1 MRILAI
7 RGQNIASLADKFEI
21 DFTAEPLKSAGLF
34 AITGETGAGKSSI
47 LDALCLA
54 LYGDCP
60 RFGLTGGNEDVP
72 DAGGEA
78 IKARDAR
85 GVLRRGASQGYAT
98 VDFVGLDGEAYQATW
113 IARRARGRVNGRLQN
128 IERSVQRL
136 SDGKVLDSQTR
147 AVEARVPALTG
158 LTYDEFRRT
167 VLLAQGDFDAFLR
180 ADARD
185 RGALLEK
192 VTGTE
197 IYRDISI
204 RVFDRY
210 SKAKADHDLLVA
222 RRAEHQLLSEE
233 ERAALDDE
241 EKTLL
246 AAIELA
252 RTGRQIL
259 EADVARHRALAEA
272 QRRHGEAVQVA
283 ADADAALME
292 AAGDRADLER
302 IDQVEPLRLPWA
314 RARTATANVTKA
326 EGDVSRARITLE
338 HVAQQAV
345 ACRQE
350 QDIAQAT
357 VDEAERV
364 FKEFG
369 PIWSKA
375 ADLDSRIVRA
385 DQEAIQA
392 ATAAAASVDEHS
404 KALAQLR
411 ELDAE
416 RARELAKRQAVQ
428 GVLEARPQTALLV
441 RNWRQITQAFDERH
455 AARRTAHKA
464 REQAGVADAEVQK
477 LRAALGES
485 ERQDATD
492 QAARADLS
500 SDFIVHQARLAK
512 LAPEVAARR
521 VEALSDLQTVVG
533 DLKRAAEDYAG
544 FQAQVQKAQA
554 ALAGAE
560 LDRDAAAKQ
569 VQEAERR
576 IADAEIEVKALTA
589 PTDRARDAVSDSA
602 RDLRKRLVPGQPCPV
617 CGAKE
622 HPIHADAVLAEL
634 ARGLQVELDAA
645 RGRAEKGRHLLTMA
659 QGKVAQAEAVAKQL
673 RISIQEAEARAE
685 AAEHLYVETRP
696 KAERSD
702 LPAGPDGAVTAILEV
717 GRQLA
722 EERRTLQG
730 QLGQAEEL
738 RQAITRLTIERDRLT
753 DALEQRQ
760 GTRQCLADE
769 ANAKGQSYALY
780 MQTAAAAEERI
791 GTIDAGLAS
800 ALEAGDLTQADLEVD
815 ADEVRR
821 VLAELVT
828 ERETA
833 EAEVLAV
840 DAALAGLAPRI
851 SGIQARADELLIG
864 ADKLKAAADA
874 RAAELNQL
882 RGERAGLLD
891 GEATDVHRT
900 RINDA
905 RTVAIAVRDEG
916 QQKLQAAESAVA
928 TAKQALSGAATALAE
943 CQAEQLEANGILDE
957 ALVSVGLT
965 AEELSEILSRPR
977 SEVDALRSRLTAL
990 ADRRTSAHAA
1000 LRERQGDL
1008 ATAEAVG
1015 VPEVPL
1021 EDLQQQISGIDS
1033 EQSARQ
1039 ERVGAIRGRMQT
1051 DAQARKNLAGL
1062 EAEIAE
1068 ARATFDV
1075 WQAVNSAVGSKN
1087 GDRFVQH
1094 AQSITLDLLVDRANH
1109 HLADL
1114 KPRYRLVRAAGQDLA
1129 MHVVDRDMGD
1139 EVRSVRS
1146 LSGGER
1152 FLVSLALALAFSRM
1166 GGHGGLAATLFI
1178 DEGFGSLDAESLDLA
1193 IDALEALQ
1201 SQGRTVGVISHVEM
1215 MKDRIPVQVNVT
1227 RAGGGKSRVSIKGTS
1242 WAESA

>member
-72 DAGGEA
+72 DASGES

-85 GVLRRGASQGYAT
+85 GVLRRGASQGHAT
-98 VDFVGLDGEAYQATW
+98 VDFVGLDDEAYRATW
-113 IARRARGRVNGRLQN
+113 TARRARGRAAGRLQS

-136 SDGKVLDSQTR
+136 SDGQVLDSQIK
-147 AVEARVPALTG
+147 AVETRILALTG

-180 ADARD
+180 ADTKD

-204 RVFDRY
+204 RVFERY

-222 RRAEHQLLSEE
+222 RRAEHQLPSEE

-246 AAIELA
+246 AAIVAA

-259 EADVARHRALAEA
+259 EADVARHRALGEA
-272 QRRHGEAVQVA
+272 QRRHGEAVRVA
-283 ADADAALME
+283 ADADAALVE
-292 AAGDRADLER
+292 AAEDRADLER

-314 RARTATANVTKA
+314 RARTASASVTKA
-326 EGDVSRARITLE
+326 EGEVSRAQITLE
-338 HVAQQAV
+338 QVAQQAV
-345 ACRQE
+345 ARRQE
-350 QDIAQAT
+350 QDIAQAA

-385 DQEAIQA
+385 DQEASQA
-392 ATAAAASVDEHS
+392 AMATAAAVDEHS
-404 KALAQLR
+404 QALVQLR

-416 RARELAKRQAVQ
+416 RAQAQARRQDAQ
-428 GVLEARPQTALLV
+428 AILEARPQAAVLV
-441 RNWRQITQAFDERH
+441 RNWNQITQAFDDRH
-455 AARRTAHKA
+455 TARRSALKA
-464 REQAGVADAEVQK
+464 RQQAGVVDAEVQE
-477 LRAALGES
+477 LRAALGEL
-485 ERQDATD
+485 EKQDVAD
-492 QAARADLS
+492 QAARSELNRGILD
-500 SDFIVHQARLAK
+500 HQDRLVR
-512 LAPEVAARR
+512 LAPEVTARR
-521 VEALSDLQTVVG
+521 VEALGDQLTVLG
-533 DLKRAAEDYAG
+533 DLKRASEDYDRA
-544 FQAQVQKAQA
+544 QAQARTAQTS
-554 ALAGAE
+554 LAVAE
-560 LDRDAAAKQ
+560 ADRDAAAKQ
-569 VQEAERR
+569 VQDAERGIGEAE
-576 IADAEIEVKALTA
+576 AEVKALMA
-589 PTDRARDAVSDSA
+589 PTDRALAAVSDSA
-602 RDLRKRLVPGQPCPV
+602 QHFRKGLVPGQPCPV

-634 ARGLQVELDAA
+634 ARGLQADLDAA
-645 RGRAEKGRHLLTMA
+645 RERAEKGRHLLTRA
-659 QGKVAQAEAVAKQL
+659 QGKVAQAEAAAKQL
-673 RISIQEAEARAE
+673 RTNIQEAGDRAE
-685 AAEHLYVETRP
+685 AAERLYVETLP

-702 LPAGPDGAVTAILEV
+702 LPAGPAGAVTAILEV

-722 EERRTLQG
+722 EERRTLQS

-738 RQAITRLTIERDRLT
+738 RQAITRLTAERDRLT

-760 GTRQCLADE
+760 GTRQRLSDD
-769 ANAKGQSYALY
+769 ANAKGQAHALR
-780 MQTAAAAEERI
+780 MQAAATAEERI
-791 GTIDAGLAS
+791 KAIDAGLAP
-800 ALEAGDLTQADLEVD
+800 ALEAGDLTQADLEID

-821 VLAELVT
+821 VLADLVT
-828 ERETA
+828 ERENA

-864 ADKLKAAADA
+864 AEKLKAAADA

-882 RGERAGLLD
+882 RDERAGLLD

-905 RTVAIAVRDEG
+905 RTAAIAARDEG
-916 QQKLQAAESAVA
+916 QQKVQAAESAVA

-943 CQAEQLEANGILDE
+943 SQAEQAEADGILDE

-965 AEELSEILSRPR
+965 AEGLSEILSRPR
-977 SEVDALRSRLTAL
+977 SDVDALRTRLTAL

-1008 ATAEAVG
+1008 ATAEAAG

-1021 EDLQQQISGIDS
+1021 EDLQQQISSIDS
-1033 EQSARQ
+1033 EQSSRL
-1039 ERVGAIRGRMQT
+1039 ERVGAIRGQMQM

-1152 FLVSLALALAFSRM
+1152 FLVSLALALALSRM

-1227 RAGGGKSRVSIKGTS
+1227 RSGGGKSRVSIKGTN

>member
-1 MRILAI
+1 MQILAI

-34 AITGETGAGKSSI
+34 AITGKTGAGKSSI

-85 GVLRRGASQGYAT
+85 GVLRRGASQGHAM
-98 VDFVGLDGEAYQATW
+98 VDFVGLDGEAYRATW
-113 IARRARGRVNGRLQN
+113 IARRARGRVDGRLQN

-136 SDGKVLDSQTR
+136 SDGQVLDSQTR
-147 AVEARVPALTG
+147 AVEAKVPALTG

-180 ADARD
+180 ADTKD

-204 RVFDRY
+204 RVFERY

-233 ERAALDDE
+233 QRTALDDE
-241 EKTLL
+241 EKALL
-246 AAIELA
+246 AAIEAA
-252 RTGRQIL
+252 RAGRQVL
-259 EADVARHRALAEA
+259 EADVGRHKALAEA
-272 QRRHGEAVQVA
+272 QRRHEEAVRVA
-283 ADADAALME
+283 ADADAALVE

-302 IDQVEPLRLPWA
+302 IDQAEPLRLPWA
-314 RARTATANVTKA
+314 RARTAAASVTKA
-326 EGDVSRARITLE
+326 AGEVSRAQVTLE
-338 HVAQQAV
+338 QVTQQAV
-345 ACRQE
+345 ARRQE
-350 QDIAQAT
+350 QDLAQAA
-357 VDEAERV
+357 VNEAERV

-375 ADLDSRIVRA
+375 TDLDSRIVRA
-385 DQEAIQA
+385 GQEVADA
-392 ATAAAASVDEHS
+392 AKAAAASGEEHS
-404 KALAQLR
+404 KALVQLR
-411 ELDAE
+411 DLIAE
-416 RARELAKRQAVQ
+416 RAQAQVRRQDAQ
-428 GVLEARPQTALLV
+428 AVLEARPQAAVLV
-441 RNWRQITQAFDERH
+441 RNWNQITQAFDVRH
-455 AARRTAHKA
+455 VARRSAHKA
-464 REQAGVADAEVQK
+464 RQQAGVVDAEVQK
-477 LRAALGES
+477 LRAALSES
-485 ERQDATD
+485 EKQDVAD
-492 QAARADLS
+492 QATRTSLHRDIL
-500 SDFIVHQARLAK
+500 DHQERLTR
-512 LAPEVAARR
+512 LAPEVTARR
-521 VEALSDLQTVVG
+521 VEALGDQLTVLG
-533 DLKRAAEDYAG
+533 DLKRTSEDYDRAQTQAQTAQTSLAAAEA
-544 FQAQVQKAQA
+544 
-554 ALAGAE
+554 
-560 LDRDAAAKQ
+560 DRDAAAKQ
-569 VQEAERR
+569 VQDAERGIGEAE
-576 IADAEIEVKALTA
+576 AEVKALMA
-589 PTDRARDAVSDSA
+589 PTDRALAAVSDSA
-602 RDLRKRLVPGQPCPV
+602 QHLRKGLVPGQPCPV

-634 ARGLQVELDAA
+634 ARDLQADLDAA
-645 RGRAEKGRHLLTMA
+645 RERAEKSRHLLTRA
-659 QGKVAQAEAVAKQL
+659 QGKVAQAEAAAKQL
-673 RISIQEAEARAE
+673 RTNIQEAGDRAE
-685 AAEHLYVETRP
+685 AAERLYGETLP

-702 LPAGPDGAVTAILEV
+702 LPAGPAGAVTAILEL
-717 GRQLA
+717 GRQVA
-722 EERRTLQG
+722 EERRTLQA
-730 QLGQAEEL
+730 QLGQADEL
-738 RQAITRLTIERDRLT
+738 RQAITRLTTERDRLT

-760 GTRQCLADE
+760 GTRQRLSDE
-769 ANAKGQSYALY
+769 ANAKGQSYALH
-780 MQTAAAAEERI
+780 MQAAATAEERVE
-791 GTIDAGLAS
+791 TIDAGLAS
-800 ALEAGDLTQADLEVD
+800 ALEAGDLTQADLETD

-828 ERETA
+828 ERENA
-833 EAEVLAV
+833 EAEALVA
-840 DAALAGLAPRI
+840 DDALAALAPRI
-851 SGIQARADELLIG
+851 SGIQARADELLRG
-864 ADKLKAAADA
+864 VEKLKAAADA
-874 RAAELNQL
+874 RAEELNRL
-882 RGERAGLLD
+882 RGERAALLG

-905 RTVAIAVRDEG
+905 RVAAIAARDEG
-916 QQKLQAAESAVA
+916 QQKVQAAESTVA
-928 TAKQALSGAATALAE
+928 TAKQALSGATTALAE
-943 CQAEQLEANGILDE
+943 CQAEQVEANGVLDE
-957 ALVSVGLT
+957 TLVSGGLT
-965 AEELSEILSRPR
+965 AAELSEILSRPR
-977 SEVDALRSRLTAL
+977 AEVEALRTRLAAL

-1008 ATAEAVG
+1008 ATAEVAG
-1015 VPEVPL
+1015 VPELTL
-1021 EDLQQQISGIDS
+1021 EDLQQQISGIDN
-1033 EQSARQ
+1033 ELSARQ

-1051 DAQARKNLAGL
+1051 DVQARRNLAGL

-1094 AQSITLDLLVDRANH
+1094 AQSITLDILVDRANH

-1114 KPRYRLVRAAGQDLA
+1114 KPRYRLVRAGQDLA

-1152 FLVSLALALAFSRM
+1152 FLVSLALALALSRM

-1227 RAGGGKSRVSIKGTS
+1227 RTGGGKSRVSIKGAN
-1242 WAESA
+1242 WAQGA